1 MVKQKKISSNS
12 KKAILKNISLY
23 LITAI
28 VFFLCSGRITVLK
41 GWIYYI
47 LVISGAVINN
57 YILVLYNPEVLD
69 SRVDDGSNTKT
80 WDKVILGFYF
90 LTNIVFIT
98 GVSGL
103 DVRYGW
109 SKLTNLYIIP
119 GILLYVISL
128 YISTWAM
135 VRNKHFE
142 GTVRIQNERNHKVI
156 DKGPYKY
163 MRHPGYLGMIL
174 ASFVQP
180 LIVGSVYAFIPVFF
194 AAILVVIRTKM
205 EDEMLQKE
213 LNGYE
218 EYAEKVKYK
227 LIPKV
232 W

>member
-1 MVKQKKISSNS
+1 MVKQKKISCNS
-12 KKAILKNISLY
+12 KKAILKNITLY
-23 LITAI
+23 LISAI
-28 VFFLCSGRITVLK
+28 VFFLCCGKILVVR
-41 GWIYYI
+41 GWINYI
-47 LVISGAVINN
+47 LIISGAVINN
-57 YILVLYNPEVLD
+57 YILVLYNPEVLN
-69 SRVDDGSNTKT
+69 SRVDDGSNTKI

-90 LTNIVFIT
+90 FTHIVFIT
-98 GVSGL
+98 GVTGL

-135 VRNKHFE
+135 VTNKHFE
-142 GTVRIQNERNHKVI
+142 GTVRIQNERNHRVVN
-156 DKGPYKY
+156 KGPYKHI
-163 MRHPGYLGMIL
+163 RHPGNLGMIL

-180 LIVGSVYAFIPVFF
+180 LIVGSVYGFIPGFF
-194 AAILVVIRTKM
+194 ATILMAIRTKM

-213 LNGYE
+213 LNGYK